1 MMALDL
7 GMRPLLAICLVFLS
21 QSAIAQSVWR
31 DMQGNALPETDTVKS
46 KNDFSVSL
54 VVTPDKDWQ
63 GKWNTSPETI
73 PHFSESR
80 EASDGDELYIL
91 TFLSNPAT
99 NAVGETDV
107 SCDLSV
113 ERPDGSK
120 SVGEKD
126 IPCFKVKLTSDPH
139 NVYLSSASL
148 KYIAEPADPRGTW
161 NVDVVV
167 KDRVR
172 GVQIPLHTS
181 FTVR

>member
-1 MMALDL
+1 MALDFSIRSL
-7 GMRPLLAICLVFLS
+7 PAICLLLLS
-21 QSAIAQSVWR
+21 QSAIAQSGWR
-31 DMQGNALPETDTVKS
+31 DMQGNALPETDTIKS

-54 VVTPDKDWQ
+54 IVTPDKDWRE
-63 GKWNTSPETI
+63 KWNTPPETI

-80 EASDGDELYIL
+80 EASDGGELYIL

-107 SCDLSV
+107 SCDMSV
-113 ERPDGSK
+113 ARPDGSK
-120 SVGEKD
+120 SVDEKD

-148 KYIAEPADPRGTW
+148 KYVAEPADPRGTW
-161 NVDVVV
+161 NVDVVM